1 MAKRR
6 ERLARKQPPEPR
18 SLSVSLPS
26 ARSLGRTIGALQ
38 RELDGAIRRFNAYT
52 ARRRNPARQDDASAP
67 SPRRPPRAAAV
78 IRRSSATPTRTASAA
93 GAVRAS
99 RETKRAAR
107 PK

>member
-52 ARRRNPARQDDASAP
+52 ARRRNPARQDEASAP
-67 SPRRPPRAAAV
+67 TRRPPRAAAV
-78 IRRSSATPTRTASAA
+78 IRRSSATPTRTASAT